1 MYIENNS
8 LENIRG
14 RKCIFKVLRVYYQG
28 INGTLKLY
36 MTRTRGYFICR
47 TDLNKN
53 FFVIK
58 RLIISKFQI

>member
-1 MYIENNS
+1 MRTNQNQVKINFGEQNNI

-36 MTRTRGYFICR
+36 MTRTRDVFYMQDEF
-47 TDLNKN
+47 K
-53 FFVIK
+53 
-58 RLIISKFQI
+58 